1 MAQNKWDQAAY
12 SATGVYIFLPTSTA
26 VTASPDRFMPFLSCL
41 NATGAMVL
49 GRVSTATIAGGI
61 ADINA
66 FRYDPEVS
74 TP

>member
-1 MAQNKWDQAAY
+1 MPQVLLLW
-12 SATGVYIFLPTSTA
+12 PTPTA
-26 VTASPDRFMPFLSCL
+26 VTGSPDCFMSFLSCL

-74 TP
+74 TQ